1 MTQQGFYTDAAMAEL
16 HRQAEHRAVIEAAL
30 SQQAESNRLMT
41 ALLEQAVRWNTEPA
55 RRAARIVP
63 DSVERA
69 STGLWKTVSSGQV
82 APAGNWNGLPGDEM
96 VWTIDFVVQMKN
108 GLSTA
113 FPQARD
119 STSAPYDYAPFAIVT
134 PGSGEVG
141 GESFE
146 VDIDTG
152 GRLVVPGRNIAI
164 SLGMDVAL
172 TGYAAGTMTLG
183 AYVGLFAGTSIA
195 PVKRT
200 RRTGLVNALASSTA
214 LIIPTRAKQLMPIR
228 CSSAVATGTC
238 HIQDVSGD
246 DLDVFNFTSG
256 SMVASVPLPLGA
268 YQCVINNSTSAA
280 VSFQVPFQIA
290 V

>member
-1 MTQQGFYTDAAMAEL
+1 MPQGYYPAAAVAEL
-16 HRQAEHRAVIEAAL
+16 QRQAEQQAAL
-30 SQQAESNRLMT
+30 EAEFAQQAESNRLMS
-41 ALLEQAVRWNTEPA
+41 ALLEHAVRWNTEPA
-55 RRAARIVP
+55 RRATRIVP

-69 STGLWKTVSSGQV
+69 ATGLWKTVSSGQV
-82 APAGNWNGLPGDEM
+82 APSGNWNGLPGDEM

-108 GLSTA
+108 GSSTA

-119 STSAPYDYAPFAIVT
+119 ASSVPYDYAPYAIVT

-141 GESFE
+141 GEPFE

-152 GRLVVPGRNIAI
+152 GRIVVPGRNIAI
-164 SLGMDVAL
+164 SLGMDPAL

-183 AYVGLFAGTSIA
+183 AYVGLFAATTLA

-200 RRTGLVNALASSTA
+200 RRTGLVGASASSAA

-228 CSSAVATGTC
+228 CSIAAAIGVC
-238 HIQDVSGD
+238 HIQDASGA
-246 DLDVFNFTSG
+246 DLDVTSFVSG
-256 SMVASVPLPLGA
+256 TNVPVPLPLGA
-268 YQCVINNSTSAA
+268 YQCVIDNTAGTAA
-280 VSFQVPFQIA
+280 SFQVPFQIA